1 MSEIQT
7 SIQSPSTL
15 LDEEQIMFIN
25 SVRNL
30 GMIFEMKSDE
40 IKTTYYRK
48 LIRNSTTLV
57 YTHFKNYEI

>member
-7 SIQSPSTL
+7 SIQSPSIL

-25 SVRNL
+25 SVRNIGL
-30 GMIFEMKSDE
+30 IFEMKSDE

-48 LIRNSTTLV
+48 LIRISTTLV